1 MTIRANDDDASR
13 QGVVVTGNGCR
24 DANRRGGTMP
34 ITNDIDEPAIE
45 QFRETLDGQL
55 TGGITRRKALTAG
68 IGVSSGLIASGTV
81 LGTAGATKP
90 SKEESNNII
99 PVHQF
104 VRAKGAADGDPSDD
118 IPDPFQDPT
127 PPKPADE
134 DLLVERFQ
142 DLPVDDGTDPT
153 VVDGE
158 MGQLTW
164 GQFRD
169 VEGRIRVK
177 CLENGTHV
185 SLHLSGLVPKALYTV
200 WVVVFEEPGFVHDR
214 NLGVAV
220 QNMVGFAP
228 LGTND
233 GSENGFR
240 PSASSEGQVT
250 AIDEPARFPM
260 GNIGPMGSRGGG
272 DGTRNCLL
280 DHFEFHF
287 VGGYHL
293 DDENQGSSF
302 RPNAVE
308 QFGFIAKDGPL
319 R

>member
-1 MTIRANDDDASR
+1 MVRANDDDASR
-13 QGVVVTGNGCR
+13 QGDGIDGKWVPR
-24 DANRRGGTMP
+24 PNRRDEPMP
-34 ITNDIDEPAIE
+34 IANDIDEPAIE
-45 QFRETLDGQL
+45 HFRETLDGQL
-55 TGGITRRKALTAG
+55 TGGITRRNALKAG
-68 IGVSSGLIASGTV
+68 IGVSSGLISSGTV
-81 LGTAGATKP
+81 VGTAGATKP
-90 SKEESNNII
+90 SKAESENII
-99 PVHQF
+99 PVHHF
-104 VRAKGAADGDPSDD
+104 LRAKGCPDGDPSDD

-127 PPKPADE
+127 PPKPD
-134 DLLVERFQ
+134 DGDMLVERFQ

-169 VEGRIRVK
+169 VDGRIRVK

-200 WVVVFEEPGFVHDR
+200 WVVVFAEPGFVNDR
-214 NLGVAV
+214 NLGVAL

-228 LGTND
+228 LGRND
-233 GSENGFR
+233 GSENAFR
-240 PSASSEGQVT
+240 PSASGEGQVT

-260 GNIGPMGSRGGG
+260 GNLGPAGSKG
-272 DGTRNCLL
+272 DGTNNCLL
-280 DHFEFHF
+280 DHFEVHF

-293 DDENQGSSF
+293 DDENQGSKF

-308 QFGFIAKDGPL
+308 QFAFIAKDGSL
-319 R
+319 M